1 MVFETFVAVVISVL
15 FSIKKEQHNKEF
27 DTKEPQ
33 YYSVNYL
40 FPKAFLLYFSVSVSS
55 VPQVKVCRCR
65 GMSSAACCTPRARCV
80 PKMCCGLRCRQR
92 GPTAVYKPSCKYFNY
107 PLLELKSTQQS
118 AGMENM
124 PLIRGGQSP
133 AERHCHLSRSCCYG
147 RARGCNCQGSKK
159 GNMWE

>member
-1 MVFETFVAVVISVL
+1 MNSTPRNFSIITVTLLFHNAFSPCFSVFVALIS
-15 FSIKKEQHNKEF
+15 
-27 DTKEPQ
+27 
-33 YYSVNYL
+33 
-40 FPKAFLLYFSVSVSS
+40 
-55 VPQVKVCRCR
+55 QVKACRCR

-80 PKMCCGLRCRQR
+80 PKMCCGLRCRLR
-92 GPTAVYKPSCKYFNY
+92 GPTAVYEPSCKYFNY

-124 PLIRGGQSP
+124 PLVRGGQSR

-147 RARGCNCQGSKK
+147 RAQSCNCQGSKK